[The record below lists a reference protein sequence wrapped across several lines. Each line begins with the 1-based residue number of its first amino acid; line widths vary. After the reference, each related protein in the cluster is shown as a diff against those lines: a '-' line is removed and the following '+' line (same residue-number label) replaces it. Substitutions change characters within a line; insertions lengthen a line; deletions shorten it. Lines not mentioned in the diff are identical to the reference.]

1 MIIRETGW
9 EQMKSVFIQR
19 TAGAVFVVCC
29 VFAAGCGGGMT
40 ALMMD
45 PMEFQAVPTAD
56 GVRVDTMDPEILFGE
71 GAAAF
76 DKADWGE
83 AARLFGIVATRFP
96 DSPEAGPALFNFGLA
111 RLRAG
116 RPAEA
121 ADAFRRYIAKFPPD
135 NDDTQPRLRLIEA
148 LLESGEWSLAETEIR
163 ECATLRAISPATA
176 IELQAGL
183 AKSLRKQ
190 DRLQEALDASR
201 TAMETYDAH
210 AIEPGIKGSYA
221 AAMASFEGGEIWH
234 DIFLSIKLILP
245 KDRMEKDLTDKAAMF
260 MKAQAEYMRTV
271 RVGNIFWSSK
281 AGVRIG
287 QLYEEFYNDIMG
299 AEVPPGLT
307 DADLER
313 YRAHLRQQARPLLEK
328 AVKLYERNMEVCRK
342 FGAKEEWFSEMK
354 ARLEKLKKLLAELG
368 PDR

>member
-1 MIIRETGW
+1 MT
-9 EQMKSVFIQR
+9 
-19 TAGAVFVVCC
+19 TVV
-29 VFAAGCGGGMT
+29 
-40 ALMMD
+40 MD
-45 PMEFQAVPTAD
+45 PMEFQAVPTVD
-56 GVRVDTMDPEILFGE
+56 GIRIDTMDPEILFSD

-76 DKADWGE
+76 DRSDWGE
-83 AARLFGIVATRFP
+83 AARLFAIVAAKFP

-111 RLRAG
+111 RLRSG
-116 RPAEA
+116 RPVDAAE
-121 ADAFRRYIAKFPPD
+121 AFRRYMKSFPPD
-135 NDDTQPRLRLIEA
+135 DDDTQPRLRLIEA
-148 LLESGEWSLAETEIR
+148 LLESGEWVEAETEIR
-163 ECATLRAISPATA
+163 RAFSTGGSSPATT
-176 IELQAGL
+176 IELQATL
-183 AKSLRKQ
+183 TKSLRKQ

-201 TAMETYDAH
+201 AALETYDAH
-210 AIEPGIKGSYA
+210 AVEPGIKGSYS

-287 QLYEEFYNDIMG
+287 QLYEEFYGDIMG
-299 AEVPPGLT
+299 AEVPPGLNES
-307 DADLER
+307 DLER
-313 YRAHLRQQARPLLEK
+313 YRAHLRRQARPLLEK

-354 ARLEKLKKLLAELG
+354 ARLERLKKLLADLESG
-368 PDR
+368 R